1 MLKKYVLPL
10 IATLGLYFGTVSAS
24 EQNPAFLTV
33 TTPTIYT
40 EIMTDVAEKH
50 GLEQYFNHNTE
61 DGEAVQIGIKYK
73 DGYVLTINYLSE
85 KDLEG
90 YNRTTF
96 MNNTI
101 SSSKVPKS
109 ISLKLSEE
117 EGTTLLNDFYKKAL
131 NSGSIGDA
139 YLILQLRLEALE
151 DQLKKNNNEQTAF
164 LVEELKNQV
173 QTLYPIVVSLE
184 ESQNNSENRISS
196 LEALLEQQRKIM
208 NRLLEENNFLREEF
222 SSLREYVE
230 KLYSSL
236 NGHISF
242 SNERNKRLEGRVS
255 TAEYNL
261 RSLREELSNMRE
273 EFKGLKTD
281 YANLKLESLQRKYF
295 KDPSTNENSEKT
307 NPLFSILVNSVYIGL
322 FGLLLGA
329 IIYDFKK
336 KI

>member
-1 MLKKYVLPL
+1 
-10 IATLGLYFGTVSAS
+10 
-24 EQNPAFLTV
+24 
-33 TTPTIYT
+33 
-40 EIMTDVAEKH
+40 MTDVAKKH

-61 DGEAVQIGIKYK
+61 DGEAVQIGIKYNN
-73 DGYVLTINYLSE
+73 GYVLTINYLSE

-96 MNNTI
+96 MNNTT

-117 EGTTLLNDFYKKAL
+117 EGTALLNDFYKKAL

-196 LEALLEQQRKIM
+196 LEALLEQQRKTM
-208 NRLLEENNFLREEF
+208 NRLLEENNFLRGEF

-295 KDPSTNENSEKT
+295 KDPSTNEKIEELENRIKELEKT
-307 NPLFSILVNSVYIGL
+307 RIVSVYGL
-322 FGLLLGA
+322 YLGMLA
-329 IIYDFKK
+329 GVLAVIALSKNNK
-336 KI
+336 S